1 MVGFTGLAI
10 VFGAAAVLVTAFGFN
25 ALAEFASICGP
36 WLMIMFA
43 TGGMVLVPV
52 VAQEALGTTVMA
64 GWSDFIEIGG
74 DTVFTGKA
82 PVGAEGVGL
91 LGGAGAARPASS

>member
-36 WLMIMFA
+36 WLMILFA
-43 TGGMVLVPV
+43 TGGMVRVPV

-64 GWSDFIEIGG
+64 GWSDFVEIGG
-74 DTVFTGKA
+74 DTVFPGMT
-82 PVGAEGVGL
+82 PEGAEGIGL
-91 LGGAGAARPASS
+91 LGVSGHA